1 MSGSFFV
8 PVRAK
13 ASFFSDL
20 FNIDASA
27 NTNITNQ
34 SEIETNSQN
43 IGLLQ
48 ANVSSAEVIQDKK
61 DKNNKDKKT
70 VDENKEVAILSD
82 NALVPATGPAGISD
96 GTDSS
101 DVSSDD
107 ISVYVVRDGD
117 TVESTKG
124 HKGIAEMFSVS
135 PNTIYWANGMK
146 KGDKLVVGGT
156 LIILPV
162 DGVQITVTKG
172 QTLKGLAQKYKVD
185 VFDIASFNGIA
196 EDTEL
201 AVGDQLII
209 PDGTIADNGGD
220 KPIKNSSTKKDN
232 SYDAHLANISGYFMN
247 PVPGARLTQG
257 LHAHGLAVD
266 LGIPRGTSVHAAAS
280 GIVTFARLA
289 YNGGFGG
296 LVIISHPNGTETLYA
311 HLSDLST
318 HVGENVSQNETIA
331 FSGGVPGTSYAGHST
346 GAHLHFEVHG
356 ARNPGGVC
364 RVGSTLNA
372 DWK

>member
-1 MSGSFFV
+1 MFSLLSGSFFV
-8 PVRAK
+8 PFRAK
-13 ASFFSDL
+13 ASFFGD
-20 FNIDASA
+20 FFGGDASA
-27 NTNITNQ
+27 STNTPTLTNP
-34 SEIETNSQN
+34 EANSQN

-48 ANVSSAEVIQDKK
+48 ANVSSAAVIQDKK
-61 DKNNKDKKT
+61 DKNSKDKKV
-70 VDENKEVAILSD
+70 VDENKEVTILAD
-82 NALVPATGPAGISD
+82 NALVPATGPTGVSD
-96 GTDSS
+96 GTSDE
-101 DVSSDD
+101 DVSSDQ
-107 ISVYVVRDGD
+107 ISVYVVREND
-117 TVESTKG
+117 SIAK
-124 HKGIAEMFSVS
+124 IAEMFGVS
-135 PNTIYWANGMK
+135 ANTILWANGMK

-209 PDGTIADNGGD
+209 PDGTIVDNGGD
-220 KPIKNSSTKKDN
+220 KPIKNSNTKKDN

-280 GIVTFARLA
+280 GVVTFARLA